1 MARRSRSSELSCPH
15 QRKSVCWPDQVE
27 VARRRPKN
35 NKLCDYCSMS
45 GISQSALMHQRSH
58 GAETVLGRS
67 LDSAAFMR
75 SRDGIAPAAQ
85 QEEEEDAQPE
95 DSRTQL
101 DRSPEPQDT
110 DLLFLDAFIGDPL
123 VRSLVQVQER
133 LEHPPVHATPVCSSI
148 VETVQQISR
157 ALEPSR
163 NPESREL
170 LLLLR
175 GKQLRTLLETHDA
188 VVAARL
194 ANGERELE
202 ESQKPENERQKP
214 RPLLRTMPS
223 NDDRPAEAVRIV
235 GLRRKPDEPL
245 GLTIQVDENGNLIIA
260 RILGGSTAAS
270 QGLLRPGEVIL
281 EVNGKQVRN
290 PDELQIA
297 ISDAKENLTLKLAPG
312 ISADGSKPIKST
324 CYMRALFDYEPTED
338 SLLPCREIGLPFQ
351 KGDILQIVD
360 QADPNWWQARRIEG
374 NSLGPPGLVPSLELE
389 ERRKA
394 FVPPEADFVHKISIC
409 GTRISKKK
417 KRKMYQSKSNG
428 EFDGAELL
436 LYEEV
441 ARMPPFR
448 RKTLALVG
456 PRGVGRRTLKN
467 RLINSDPEKFG
478 TIVPFTSRPP
488 RVLEENG
495 KSYWFTERDSMET
508 DIREHRYLE
517 HGEHGGHLYGT
528 KLDSVRELIR
538 AGKMCVLDC
547 SPAAL
552 KILHNSTEFMPYVI
566 FIAAPGME
574 QLKSLYDL
582 GRSTG
587 ASNRNLTFDRQSS
600 IRYSSRRARTLE
612 SLASL
617 YEEDDL
623 KSTVEESAALQRA
636 YEKYIDLVIVNED
649 FDHTFRQVVAALDAL
664 ASEDQ
669 WVPVNWIY

>member
-1 MARRSRSSELSCPH
+1 M
-15 QRKSVCWPDQVE
+15 VF
-27 VARRRPKN
+27 
-35 NKLCDYCSMS
+35 
-45 GISQSALMHQRSH
+45 
-58 GAETVLGRS
+58 LGRKEKRVGERDRRLLQS
-67 LDSAAFMR
+67 MDAVQQDVNKVAHYDNAAFMR

>member
-1 MARRSRSSELSCPH
+1 MARKCI
-15 QRKSVCWPDQVE
+15 KS
-27 VARRRPKN
+27 K
-35 NKLCDYCSMS
+35 
-45 GISQSALMHQRSH
+45 
-58 GAETVLGRS
+58 T
-67 LDSAAFMR
+67 
-75 SRDGIAPAAQ
+75 
-85 QEEEEDAQPE
+85 
-95 DSRTQL
+95 
-101 DRSPEPQDT
+101 
-110 DLLFLDAFIGDPL
+110 
-123 VRSLVQVQER
+123 VQER
-133 LEHPPVHATPVCSSI
+133 LEDGPVPVEPVCSSVCDI
-148 VETVQQISR
+148 VDEVCHELQSY
-157 ALEPSR
+157 R
-163 NPESREL
+163 NEYGREL
-170 LLLLR
+170 VALLR
-175 GKQLRTLLETHDA
+175 NSHLKALLETHDA
-188 VVAARL
+188 VV
-194 ANGERELE
+194 ERREASPISEPIPSLV
-202 ESQKPENERQKP
+202 
-214 RPLLRTMPS
+214 MPS
-223 NDDRPAEAVRIV
+223 DERTEVMRVV
-235 GLRRKPDEPL
+235 GLTRQPDEPL
-245 GLTIQVDENGNLIIA
+245 GLTVQVDESGNLIIA
-260 RILGGSTAAS
+260 RILGGSTAAR
-270 QGLLRPGEVIL
+270 QRLLRIGEVIL
-281 EVNGKQVRN
+281 EVNGKPVHN
-290 PDELQIA
+290 PDELQQA
-297 ISDAKENLTLKLAPG
+297 IHEAKENLFLKLAPG
-312 ISADGSKPIKST
+312 IANDGSRPLKST
-324 CYMRALFDYEPTED
+324 CYMRALFDYEPSED
-338 SLLPCREIGLPFQ
+338 TLLPCKEIGLRFN
-351 KGDILQIVD
+351 KGNVLQIVD
-360 QADPNWWQARRIEG
+360 QADPNWWQARRVEG
-374 NSLGPPGLVPSLELE
+374 DGLSSAGLIPSLELE

-467 RLINSDPEKFG
+467 RLINSDREKFG
-478 TIVPFTSRPP
+478 TIVPYTSRPP
-488 RVLEENG
+488 RVLEEDG
-495 KSYWFTERDSMET
+495 KSYWFTDRESMER

-517 HGEHGGHLYGT
+517 YGEHGGHLYGT

-587 ASNRNLTFDRQSS
+587 ASSRNLTFDRQSS

-623 KSTVEESAALQRA
+623 KSTLEESAALQRA
-636 YEKYIDLVIVNED
+636 YEKYIDLVIINED
-649 FDHTFRQVVAALDAL
+649 FDQTFRQVIAALDAL
-664 ASEDQ
+664 ATEHQ

>member
-1 MARRSRSSELSCPH
+1 MVLFGRKKRPDDRRLLASMDAMNGAKVH
-15 QRKSVCWPDQVE
+15 QID
-27 VARRRPKN
+27 N
-35 NKLCDYCSMS
+35 
-45 GISQSALMHQRSH
+45 
-58 GAETVLGRS
+58 
-67 LDSAAFMR
+67 AAFIHVR
-75 SRDGIAPAAQ
+75 ENL
-85 QEEEEDAQPE
+85 EELGKVAE
-95 DSRTQL
+95 
-101 DRSPEPQDT
+101 DT
-110 DLLFLDAFIGDPL
+110 DLLFLKGLLDSP
-123 VRSLVQVQER
+123 VVTSLVKVQDR
-133 LEHPPVHATPVCSSI
+133 LEDPPLSVEPVCPVCDI
-148 VETVQQISR
+148 VDEI
-157 ALEPSR
+157 LHDFKLSR
-163 NPESREL
+163 NENAREL
-170 LLLLR
+170 VSLLR
-175 GKQLRTLLETHDA
+175 GSHLKALLETHDA
-188 VVAARL
+188 VATRRDA
-194 ANGERELE
+194 
-202 ESQKPENERQKP
+202 SPSP
-214 RPLLRTMPS
+214 DPLFLTMPT
-223 NDDRPAEAVRIV
+223 DERADAVRVV
-235 GLRRKPDEPL
+235 GLRRNPDEPL
-245 GLTIQVDENGNLIIA
+245 GLTVQVDESGNLIIA
-260 RILGGSTAAS
+260 RILGGSTAAR
-270 QGLLRPGEVIL
+270 QGLLRIGEVIM
-281 EVNGKQVRN
+281 EVNGQEVHT
-290 PDELQIA
+290 PDELQRA
-297 ISDAKENLTLKLAPG
+297 IHNAKDNLSLKLGPG
-312 ISADGSKPIKST
+312 IAGDGSRPLKST
-324 CYMRALFDYEPTED
+324 CYMRALFDYDPSED
-338 SLLPCREIGLPFQ
+338 TLLPCREIGLPFQ
-351 KGDILQIVD
+351 KGDVLLIVD
-360 QADPNWWQARRIEG
+360 QADPNWWQARRTEG
-374 NSLGPPGLVPSLELE
+374 ESLGPPGLVPSLELE

-417 KRKMYQSKSNG
+417 KRKMYESKSNG
-428 EFDGAELL
+428 EFDSAELL

-441 ARMPPFR
+441 AIMPPFR

-488 RVLEENG
+488 RVLEEDG
-495 KSYWFTERDSMET
+495 KSYWFTDRESMEC

-538 AGKMCVLDC
+538 SGKMCVLDC

-623 KSTVEESAALQRA
+623 KNTLEESAALQRA
-636 YEKYIDLVIVNED
+636 YEKYIDQVIVNED
-649 FDHTFRQVVAALDAL
+649 FDNTFRQVVAALDAL
-664 ASEDQ
+664 ATEHQ

>member
-1 MARRSRSSELSCPH
+1 MMRS
-15 QRKSVCWPDQVE
+15 KSKGNVIDDVCG
-27 VARRRPKN
+27 
-35 NKLCDYCSMS
+35 C
-45 GISQSALMHQRSH
+45 SALSSIIQKKNLNS
-58 GAETVLGRS
+58 T
-67 LDSAAFMR
+67 SAAFMHV
-75 SRDGIAPAAQ
+75 RDNI
-85 QEEEEDAQPE
+85 EELGKVAD
-95 DSRTQL
+95 
-101 DRSPEPQDT
+101 DT
-110 DLLFLDAFIGDPL
+110 DLLFLKGLLDSP
-123 VRSLVQVQER
+123 VVTSLVKVQER
-133 LEHPPVHATPVCSSI
+133 LEDPPVPVEPVCSSVCDI
-148 VETVQQISR
+148 VDEVCDAFQT
-157 ALEPSR
+157 SR
-163 NPESREL
+163 NLYAKEL
-170 LLLLR
+170 VNLLR
-175 GKQLRTLLETHDA
+175 NSHLKALLETHDA
-188 VVAARL
+188 VVKHKEASSKAI
-194 ANGERELE
+194 
-202 ESQKPENERQKP
+202 S
-214 RPLLRTMPS
+214 PLVTMPT
-223 NDDRPAEAVRIV
+223 NKKEVMPMRVV
-235 GLRRKPDEPL
+235 GLRRQPDEPL
-245 GLTIQVDENGNLIIA
+245 GLTVQVDESGNMIIA
-260 RILGGSTAAS
+260 RILGGSTAAR
-270 QGLLRPGEVIL
+270 QELLRVGEVIL
-281 EVNGKQVRN
+281 EVNGKRVRN
-290 PDELQIA
+290 PEELQQA
-297 ISDAKENLTLKLAPG
+297 IQEAKENLSLKLAPG
-312 ISADGSKPIKST
+312 IATDTNRLLKST
-324 CYMRALFDYEPTED
+324 CYMRALFDYDPSED
-338 SLLPCREIGLPFQ
+338 TLLPCREIGLPFQ

-360 QADPNWWQARRIEG
+360 QADPNWWQARRVEG
-374 NSLGPPGLVPSLELE
+374 ESLGSPGLIPSLELE

-428 EFDGAELL
+428 EFDAAELL

-478 TIVPFTSRPP
+478 TVVPYTSRPP
-488 RVLEENG
+488 RVLEEDG
-495 KSYWFTERDSMET
+495 KSYWFTDRETMEA
-508 DIREHRYLE
+508 DIREHRFLE

-528 KLDSVRELIR
+528 KLDSVREMIR

-587 ASNRNLTFDRQSS
+587 ASSRNLTFDRQSS

-623 KSTVEESAALQRA
+623 RSTLEESAALQRA

-649 FDHTFRQVVAALDAL
+649 FDNTFRQVIAALDAL
-664 ASEDQ
+664 ATEHQ